1 MNLESSNAFL
11 KILEEPPQN
20 NYFVLTTANE
30 KVVLQTIRSRCHKIF
45 FNAFSDEELKKILTK
60 TMIQKDYPQKEYLGM
75 LAFHRAGIKKDWLD
89 NYEKI
94 IQLRK
99 QLWESLSSFNFF
111 LATKLLEEFSKLG
124 KRYLYVFCSLEFC
137 SSFFL

>member
-45 FNAFSDEELKKILTK
+45 FNAFSDEELKKILTYDPK
-60 TMIQKDYPQKEYLGM
+60 
-75 LAFHRAGIKKDWLD
+75 R
-89 NYEKI
+89 
-94 IQLRK
+94 
-99 QLWESLSSFNFF
+99 LSS
-111 LATKLLEEFSKLG
+111 KRIRDVSFS
-124 KRYLYVFCSLEFC
+124 
-137 SSFFL
+137 